1 MARSNMG
8 DRRKNKPR
16 GSMDDKRTVQGG
28 GRGRYLYEIDDWN
41 LLGLKIADFQLPGV
55 VVSDDRCGCCELS
68 SWTFGSRSADESHT
82 DWSKVFSACPES
94 LRG

>member
-16 GSMDDKRTVQGG
+16 GSMDDKRTRQRVVEDKGEGEKVQGG

-55 VVSDDRCGCCELS
+55 VVSDDRSGCCRAFFLDV
-68 SWTFGSRSADESHT
+68 WFPLCR
-82 DWSKVFSACPES
+82 
-94 LRG
+94 